1 MQGFVNN
8 KPKRYVPRS
17 RQHFSKHPSGADDA
31 LQLTGF
37 AYSYVDARPSRC
49 TLARDLVHRAG
60 SRVKPVKVSG
70 GTISLP
76 DLGD

>member
-1 MQGFVNN
+1 MQGFVNH

-31 LQLTGF
+31 LRLTGF
-37 AYSYVDARPSRC
+37 AYSYVSAPQSVYSC
-49 TLARDLVHRAG
+49 PGLVHRAG
-60 SRVKPVKVSG
+60 SRVTPVKVSG

>member
-1 MQGFVNN
+1 M
-8 KPKRYVPRS
+8 
-17 RQHFSKHPSGADDA
+17 HPPGAIDA
-31 LQLTGF
+31 QELTGF
-37 AYSYVDARPSRC
+37 AQSYVDALQSVYSCPG
-49 TLARDLVHRAG
+49 LVHRAG

>member
-1 MQGFVNN
+1 MQGFVNS

-17 RQHFSKHPSGADDA
+17 RQHFSKHLSGAYDA
-31 LQLTGF
+31 LRLTGF
-37 AYSYVDARPSRC
+37 AYSYPDARQSVYSCPG
-49 TLARDLVHRAG
+49 LVHRAG
-60 SRVKPVKVSG
+60 IRVKPVKVSG